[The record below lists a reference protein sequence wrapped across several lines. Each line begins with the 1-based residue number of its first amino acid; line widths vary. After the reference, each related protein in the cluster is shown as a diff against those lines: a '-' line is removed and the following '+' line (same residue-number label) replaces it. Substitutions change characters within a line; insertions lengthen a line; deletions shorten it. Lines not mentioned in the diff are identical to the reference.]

1 MLKKLFIG
9 LGIILTILIL
19 LIIGWLT
26 SVNTASFIGNIQN
39 NNEPKF
45 EVTSPNITYIGDS
58 LTNGFYSSG
67 GLQTGNFGYRS
78 IVDESLQ
85 ANSNNFAVGGYTSED
100 VLKQL
105 NNDTTIGEVNSKINE
120 FKGANTTDYPLD
132 DNTTISE
139 SIANSDYVIGT
150 IGANDIIMNLLNFN
164 EDGSFSINYD
174 TIIQDLNSIRDRK
187 LEIYTRIHEIN
198 PDAQIIDIGIYFAY
212 PHLSDRFM
220 RMLYP
225 ILMFAESKIFIDD
238 NDINVHK
245 VTIRDNMQANIKG
258 YIDNPMDIHPNQ
270 DGYQIMANEVLRE
283 IGKLQA

>member
-1 MLKKLFIG
+1 MLKKILIG
-9 LGIILTILIL
+9 LGLILGLIGL
-19 LIIGWLT
+19 LIIGLLT

-39 NNEPKF
+39 NNEPNF

-67 GLQTGNFGYRS
+67 GLKEGNFGYRS
-78 IVDESLQ
+78 IVDESLE
-85 ANSNNFAVGGYTSED
+85 ANSNNFAVGGYTSVD
-100 VLKQL
+100 VLEQL
-105 NNDTTIGEVNSKINE
+105 NNNTTIGEVNKIINGFE
-120 FKGANTTDYPLD
+120 GANTTDYPLD
-132 DNTTISE
+132 DNTTITD
-139 SIANSDYVIGT
+139 SISNSDYVIAT

-174 TIIQDLNSIRDRK
+174 TILQDLDSIRDRK

-198 PDAQIIDIGIYFAY
+198 PDVQIIDIGIYFAY
-212 PHLSDRFM
+212 PHLSDSFM
-220 RMLYP
+220 RLLYP
-225 ILMFAESKIFIDD
+225 VLMFAESKIFIDD

-245 VTIRDNMQANIKG
+245 VTIRDNMQSNIKG

-270 DGYQIMANEVLRE
+270 QGYQIMANEVLRE